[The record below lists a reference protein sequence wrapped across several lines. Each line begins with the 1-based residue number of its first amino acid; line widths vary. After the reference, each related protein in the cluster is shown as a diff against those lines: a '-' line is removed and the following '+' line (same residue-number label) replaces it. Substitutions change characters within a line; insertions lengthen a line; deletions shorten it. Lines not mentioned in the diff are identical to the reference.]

1 MQEGAPQP
9 DPFKPE
15 MPCIPGVNDEATRK
29 SGASLKRM
37 VTIMA
42 TMAAIGLVVALH
54 LTRSKSNAQAS
65 APIAISEPLPPVS
78 SDTVTAAPAVKEGPA
93 VVATLAELSKPWSSK
108 KFTFV
113 NPATGAEVSAIIV
126 RLPITAADRSS
137 SYWAF
142 SIATPYEGCALEYV
156 TDPGEIASRSS
167 YHAKHPVVL
176 APCDGTVYDPLQM
189 ATSPTGAFVRG
200 EIVHGVGI
208 RPPLEVEIRVQGD
221 SIVASNVE

>member
-29 SGASLKRM
+29 GRSLKRM

-54 LTRSKSNAQAS
+54 LTRSKSKAQAS
-65 APIAISEPLPPVS
+65 APIAVTEPLPSVS
-78 SDTVTAAPAVKEGPA
+78 PDTVAAAPAEKERPA
-93 VVATLAELSKPWSSK
+93 VVATLAELAKPWSAK

-113 NPATGAEVSAIIV
+113 NPVSGAEVPAMIV
-126 RLPITAADRSS
+126 RLPGSAANHSS

-142 SIATPYEGCALEYV
+142 SIATPYERCALEYI
-156 TDPGEIASRSS
+156 TDFGEIASRSS

-189 ATSPTGAFVRG
+189 TASPTGAFVRG
-200 EIVHGVGI
+200 GIVHGVGI
-208 RPPLEVEIRVQGD
+208 RPPLEVDIRVQGD

>member
-1 MQEGAPQP
+1 
-9 DPFKPE
+9 
-15 MPCIPGVNDEATRK
+15 
-29 SGASLKRM
+29 
-37 VTIMA
+37 
-42 TMAAIGLVVALH
+42 
-54 LTRSKSNAQAS
+54 
-65 APIAISEPLPPVS
+65 
-78 SDTVTAAPAVKEGPA
+78 VKEGPA
-93 VVATLAELSKPWSSK
+93 VAATLAELSKPWSSK

-113 NPATGAEVSAIIV
+113 NPATGAEVAAMIV
-126 RLPITAADRSS
+126 RLPVSAADRSS

-142 SIATPYEGCALEYV
+142 SIATPYESCALEYV